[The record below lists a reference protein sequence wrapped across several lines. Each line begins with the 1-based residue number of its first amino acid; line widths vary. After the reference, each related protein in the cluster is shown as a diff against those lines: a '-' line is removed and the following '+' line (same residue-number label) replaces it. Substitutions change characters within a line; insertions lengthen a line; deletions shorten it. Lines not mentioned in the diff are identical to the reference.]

1 MENRKIII
9 VSTRTQRKYTLTT
22 DATTLADLKA
32 VCDAQNIDYSGMS
45 WFEGTSKTEMMSD
58 NSVLPHDVPYKGTVT
73 NNLVF
78 HLTPTKKIAS
88 GMDRKEMY
96 ALIRNNN
103 LGEQIKQ
110 LFGKNYTQCTNAD
123 LESVVG
129 KIKETPIED
138 TYAALNSD
146 NMEIPAI
153 TLDALLSVLFEKGLI
168 SAADF
173 LDYGHKENED
183 EVFSDEEIAE
193 MFAD

>member
-9 VSTRTQRKYTLTT
+9 VSTKTQRKYVLTT
-22 DATTLADLKA
+22 DAVTLADLKA
-32 VCDAQNIDYSGMS
+32 ACNTQGIDYEGMS

-78 HLTPTKKIAS
+78 RLTPTKKIAS

-96 ALIRNNN
+96 ALIKSNN
-103 LGEQIKQ
+103 LEEHVKQ

-123 LESVVG
+123 LKSVVDN
-129 KIKETPIED
+129 IKGQPTED
-138 TYAALNSD
+138 TYSTLNSD
-146 NMEIPAI
+146 NVEIPAI

-183 EVFSDEEIAE
+183 EVFSDAEIAE